1 MLFPSKAD
9 VIDAWLPVLCAKLV
23 AVALEVVELNAP
35 LSTDPVGAVVTDM
48 PVLSSCQ
55 SSIRIAH
62 SSKLV
67 AHLILSRIER
77 LLMAHC

>member
-48 PVLSSCQ
+48 PVL
-55 SSIRIAH
+55 
-62 SSKLV
+62 
-67 AHLILSRIER
+67 ILSRIER